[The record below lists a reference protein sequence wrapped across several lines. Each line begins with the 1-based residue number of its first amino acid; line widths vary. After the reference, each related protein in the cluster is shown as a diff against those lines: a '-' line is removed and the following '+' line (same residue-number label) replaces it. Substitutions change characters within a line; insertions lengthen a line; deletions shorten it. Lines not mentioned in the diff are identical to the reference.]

1 MREPSRA
8 HCRAIVAGLCLAL
21 AACGASGLQTS
32 PKDALR
38 AYADALAEG
47 RADDAWNMLSDDT
60 KKTITKERFREI
72 VKRNRTEALDIGRAL
87 ARDPGDPHVTAKV
100 PLKNGDEVTLVYE
113 EGKWRVDAAA
123 LDFYSQA
130 TPKQA
135 ILGFIRAFKKK
146 RWDVLIKYTPDA
158 HKDGLT
164 AERLAQAWADGK
176 PEGDALRQRLEEI
189 EQAMPT
195 AQIEETGDRATLVSP
210 GGSASVTFLREH
222 GSWKVE
228 DVH

>member
-1 MREPSRA
+1 MRA
-8 HCRAIVAGLCLAL
+8 VLHAALLTVALLL
-21 AACGASGLQTS
+21 SACGATQSS

-72 VKRNRTEALDIGRAL
+72 VKRNRAEALEIGRAL

-113 EGKWRVDAAA
+113 DGRWRVDAAA

-146 RWDVLIKYTPDA
+146 RWDVLLKYTPDA
-158 HKDGLT
+158 HRDGLT
-164 AERLAQAWADGK
+164 PERLAQAWAEGK
-176 PEGDALRQRLEEI
+176 PEGETLKLRLEEI

-210 GGSASVTFLREH
+210 GGSTSVTFLREH
-222 GSWKVE
+222 GAWKVE

>member
-1 MREPSRA
+1 MTRA
-8 HCRAIVAGLCLAL
+8 WIIVVLSATLM
-21 AACGASGLQTS
+21 ACGATQTS

-38 AYADALAEG
+38 AYADALADG
-47 RADDAWNMLSDDT
+47 RADDAWNMLSDET

-72 VKRNRTEALDIGRAL
+72 VKRNRAEALEIGKSL

-113 EGKWRVDAAA
+113 DGKWRVDAAA

-146 RWDVLIKYTPDA
+146 RWDVLLKYTPDA
-158 HKDGLT
+158 HRDGLT
-164 AERLAQAWADGK
+164 ADRLAQAWADGK

-210 GGSASVTFLREH
+210 GGSTSVTFLREH
-222 GSWKVE
+222 GAWKVE